1 MIRLLARK
9 AAPIDADQ
17 LLSANDLVQARI
29 DGRISRRDL
38 IRRAG
43 QLGMSTAVVGVL
55 LHATSDMVKGAPSN
69 GRENTLA
76 RLQNAEPVPVTGP
89 TQPEGTAIE
98 GGTLVA
104 GAVDEPDTLHPA
116 LTQLQASFDVWTAI
130 VKGLLAWDS
139 NQVMLPE
146 LATGFEISDD
156 GLSYTFALREGVTFH
171 NGDPFTA
178 ADVIATWEIINSAD
192 FGTYNTFNYDQ
203 VVDAVASEDGMTVT
217 LSTAEPYAPFLS
229 LISDGPIFPKAEIDK
244 GIESFQQDYGRA
256 PVGAGPFRL
265 VEWIAQQEILLERFD
280 DYWGEKALL
289 DSLILRI
296 VPDDNTQLVQLRT
309 GEIQMA
315 AGASAIGA
323 LRVDEALEVEGVT
336 LFEHSSM
343 AWKHF
348 DIKQIDFLRMTKVR
362 LALDYA
368 TPKQMIIEQLL
379 NNRVLPSIGD
389 QAPGT
394 WAFNADIDP
403 RPYDP
408 EMAKQL
414 LTEAGL
420 TFDSGKWSGPTP
432 TPERDIDPN
441 TDLGGPVKDL
451 TIELW
456 APSGDSQNELIIQV
470 VAQAWNEIGIK
481 AEPKFEDVST
491 IWGPEG
497 YQFTDAMTAA
507 LFSWYNS
514 NDPDNTWYWHSKW
527 IPETPE
533 GAGGNLPA
541 FFFPYNFQAEI
552 DRLTEGGELETD
564 QEKRAEYYRQSQQL
578 LHDEAGAVFIYWD
591 KIFPA
596 VANTVGG
603 VWPSAFNNMLWN
615 AQQWYVTE

>member
-9 AAPIDADQ
+9 SVSIDADQ
-17 LLSANDLVQARI
+17 LWSANDLVQARI

-38 IRRAG
+38 IHRAA

-55 LHATSDMVKGAPSN
+55 LHATSDMVNGAPSN
-69 GRENTLA
+69 GRETVLA
-76 RLQNAEPVPVTGP
+76 RLQEAEPTQVTGP
-89 TQPEGTAIE
+89 TAPEGTAIA
-98 GGTLVA
+98 GGTLIA

-116 LTQLQASFDVWTAI
+116 LTQLQASFDIWTAI
-130 VKGLLAWDS
+130 VKGLLSWDS
-139 NQVMLPE
+139 DQVMQPE

-171 NGDPFTA
+171 NGDAFTA
-178 ADVIATWEIINSAD
+178 ADVIATWEIINNEE
-192 FGTYNTFNYDQ
+192 FGTYNTYNYDQ
-203 VVDAVASEDGMTVT
+203 VVEAVASDDGMTVT

-229 LISDGPIFPKAEIDK
+229 LISDGPVFPRGEIDK
-244 GIESFQQDYGRA
+244 GIESFQQEYGRA

-265 VEWIAQQEILLERFD
+265 VEWVAQQEIALERFD
-280 DYWGEKALL
+280 DYWGDKAIL
-289 DSLILRI
+289 DSLSLRI
-296 VPDDNTQLVQLRT
+296 VPDDNTQLVQLQT

-315 AGASAIGA
+315 GGASAIGA
-323 LRVDEALEVEGVT
+323 LRVDEALNIAGVT
-336 LFEHSSM
+336 LLEHPSM

-348 DIKQIDFLRMTKVR
+348 DLKQIDFLRMTKVR
-362 LALDYA
+362 MALDYA

-389 QAPGT
+389 QAPGS
-394 WAFNADIDP
+394 WAYNADIDP

-420 TFDSGKWSGPTP
+420 TFDGGKWSGPTP

-470 VAQAWNEIGIK
+470 VAQSWNEIGIK

-541 FFFPYNFQAEI
+541 FFFPYNFQTEI
-552 DRLTEGGELETD
+552 DALTEGGELETD
-564 QEKRAEYYRQSQQL
+564 QEKRAEFYRQSQQL
-578 LHDEAGAVFIYWD
+578 LHDEAAAIFIYWD

-596 VANTVGG
+596 VANNVGG
-603 VWPSAFNNMLWN
+603 FWPSAFNNMLWN
-615 AQQWYVTE
+615 AQRWYTVE